1 MSSLTVLYVCVKK
14 AKDTKAIN
22 KNYQWKKSKIQLL
35 TVHAATF
42 VQSPRKG
49 LRKVKKG

>member
-1 MSSLTVLYVCVKK
+1 MSSLTVLCVKK
-14 AKDTKAIN
+14 AKDTKVVK

-42 VQSPRKG
+42 VQPKKR
-49 LRKVKKG
+49 VKKG